1 MQEPTKGTQ
10 VARFGTFEVNFTA
23 GELRKHGIRLKVQEQ
38 PLQVLALLL
47 ARPGELVTREE
58 IQHKL
63 WPSGT
68 FVDFE
73 NGLNTAINRL
83 REVLGDSAENPRFIV
98 TEPRRGY
105 RFIGHVDKPISEAP
119 ARRRPLTWVAL
130 AVTAVVIALS
140 VYWVLAVRAPIRS
153 IAILPLSAS
162 SPDIEYLS
170 EGITDSLIESVS
182 RLPQVKVI
190 SHTSAFHYKGKLVD
204 PHTVGNELGV
214 GAILTGSVLSRG
226 DTLLVSVELVNTKD
240 NTRLWGAQYDRKKS
254 DLVAVQSDI
263 SREIREQLRLH
274 LSGEQKRR
282 LTASSTENSEAYQL
296 FLRGQYY
303 LFKRTPEDYETAR
316 RYYEQAIEKDPT
328 FAAAY
333 ASLSHYYMQLADS
346 GVKPLTEVGPTVKA
360 LANQAILLDPELGLG
375 QSMLGAMTMFYDRN
389 LREAERIF
397 KLAME
402 LNPNWV
408 PTYRGYAICM
418 RAMGRPEEALAA
430 MKHARDLDPLSV
442 AMNTSLGWEFYYAHR
457 YTEAIEQF
465 RTSTAMDPTF
475 LFAQFGLASA
485 YQQNRMEKEA
495 ILAWQDY
502 ITASGNS
509 DLASELAKIYVS
521 SGYAATMRMFRLKA
535 LELNTDAARDSY
547 VSPMVFAGLQATLG
561 NKDKAFSW
569 LAKADTERS
578 SKLLDLKVDP
588 DFDNLRGDPRFT
600 ELSRRIG
607 LP

>member
-1 MQEPTKGTQ
+1 MQEPANRTQ
-10 VARFGTFEVNFTA
+10 FARFGAFEVNFPA

-38 PLQVLALLL
+38 PFQVLELLL
-47 ARPGELVTREE
+47 ARPGELVTREA
-58 IQHKL
+58 IQQKL

-83 REVLGDSAENPRFIV
+83 REALGDSAENPRFIV

-105 RFIGHVDKPISEAP
+105 RFIGQVVKPVSESPSRLHSLAW
-119 ARRRPLTWVAL
+119 AAI
-130 AVTAVVIALS
+130 AVTAVVVALS
-140 VYWVLAVRAPIRS
+140 VYWFLAARATIRS

-170 EGITDSLIESVS
+170 EGITDSLIDSVS

-190 SHTSAFHYKGKLVD
+190 SHTSAFHYKGKVVD

-214 GAILTGSVLSRG
+214 GAILTGSVISRG
-226 DTLLVSVELVNTKD
+226 NTMVVSVELVDTKD
-240 NTRLWGAQYDRKKS
+240 DTRLWGAQYDRKIS
-254 DLVAVQSDI
+254 DLLAMQADI
-263 SREIREQLRLH
+263 SHEIREQLRLH
-274 LSGEQKRR
+274 FTGEQKRR
-282 LTASSTENSEAYQL
+282 LTAPLTENPEAYQL

-316 RYYEQAIEKDPT
+316 QYYEKAIEKDPA

-333 ASLSHYYMQLADS
+333 ASLSLYYLQLADS
-346 GVKPLTEVGPTVKA
+346 GVKSLAEVAPSVKA
-360 LANQAILLDPELGLG
+360 LANQALLLDPELGQG
-375 QSMLGAMTMFYDRN
+375 QAELGAIAMWYDRD
-389 LREAERIF
+389 LQAAERIY

-418 RAMGRPEEALAA
+418 RAMGRPDEAIAS

-442 AMNTSLGWEFYYAHR
+442 ALNASLGWEFYYAHH
-457 YTEAIEQF
+457 YPEAIEQF
-465 RTSTAMDPTF
+465 QTSIAMDPTF
-475 LFAQFGLASA
+475 LFALFGLASA
-485 YQQNRMEKEA
+485 YQQNHMEKET

-502 ITASGNS
+502 ITAAGNPN
-509 DLASELAKIYVS
+509 LASELAKIYAS
-521 SGYAATMRMFRLKA
+521 SGYAAAMRMFRLKA
-535 LELNTDAARDSY
+535 LEFNTDAARDSY

-561 NKDKAFSW
+561 NKDEAFSW
-569 LAKADTERS
+569 LAQADAERS

-588 DFDNLRGDPRFT
+588 DFDSLRGDPRFT
-600 ELSRRIG
+600 ELVKHMG